1 MKRFR
6 GDFDDKSCLSQRETE
21 EANRQPLA
29 GQPRRERRDS
39 SERRQT
45 STDSYLKLTGGIDR
59 RRGYGRRI
67 KDTPSRSSF
76 IGEFL

>member
-6 GDFDDKSCLSQRETE
+6 TDFNKESRSTGSQKME
-21 EANRQPLA
+21 ENRQPLA
-29 GQPRRERRDS
+29 GQPRRERRNS

-45 STDSYLKLTGGIDR
+45 DITSYLKLTGGIDR

-67 KDTPSRSSF
+67 KDTPSHSSF
-76 IGEFL
+76 ISEFL